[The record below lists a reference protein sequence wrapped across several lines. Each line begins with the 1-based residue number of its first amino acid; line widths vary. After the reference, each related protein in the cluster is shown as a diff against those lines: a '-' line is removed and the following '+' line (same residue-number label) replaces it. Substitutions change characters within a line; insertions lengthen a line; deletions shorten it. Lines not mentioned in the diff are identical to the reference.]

1 MRRQARQ
8 GPARRRPAPVHVT
21 GHSMVQ
27 PYFGFPQK
35 LSSLLD
41 RPVSLNWKPGNV
53 GQWTMLLEYLESPA
67 FKAHK
72 PQVLVWQMFEPTYS
86 YGPNA
91 AGQWDNAS
99 LMPSATWLSGC
110 APHSRA
116 DPWTKPRKTCKPTRA
131 TGAMPGS
138 GAPCCCRPGLGWLV
152 AGPPRPQGRRAAAVG
167 LARWPRGHA
176 EQGPAPACAVLAGNR
191 PGRAALSP
199 AGRYGRA
206 GGPGLPAVD
215 VLPRRPAAPA
225 G

>member
-1 MRRQARQ
+1 MATWPSSFSPPKSASRWAARSIPCAAR
-8 GPARRRPAPVHVT
+8 PAKGLLDDEPAPVHVT

-67 FKAHK
+67 FKSHK

-99 LMPSATWLSGC
+99 LMPNATWLE
-110 APHSRA
+110 R
-116 DPWTKPRKTCKPTRA
+116 
-131 TGAMPGS
+131 
-138 GAPCCCRPGLGWLV
+138 L
-152 AGPPRPQGRRAAAVG
+152 
-167 LARWPRGHA
+167 
-176 EQGPAPACAVLAGNR
+176 
-191 PGRAALSP
+191 RAALK
-199 AGRYGRA
+199 G
-206 GGPGLPAVD
+206 
-215 VLPRRPAAPA
+215 
-225 G
+225 